1 MALRACGRSIV
12 TMANPSSI
20 SRSTMRLLS
29 NWFSKF
35 GIGILV
41 LGE

>member
-1 MALRACGRSIV
+1 MV
-12 TMANPSSI
+12 TIANPSST

-29 NWFSKF
+29 TWFSKS

-41 LGE
+41 SGE